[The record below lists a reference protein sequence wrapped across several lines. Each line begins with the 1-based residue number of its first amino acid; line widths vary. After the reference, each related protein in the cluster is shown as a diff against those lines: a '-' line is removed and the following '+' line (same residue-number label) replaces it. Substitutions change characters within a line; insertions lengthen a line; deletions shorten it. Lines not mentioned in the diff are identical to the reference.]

1 MRVFVY
7 IQNTDLIKGLVL
19 SKLNNEETTQL
30 KTGIRLKEIVQR
42 RYTGVR

>member
-1 MRVFVY
+1 MKDKEKIVTKY
-7 IQNTDLIKGLVL
+7 LIKGLVL